1 MTSKNRISILSMAVI
16 IGFAVGF
23 TQAVRHVIANRYI
36 SYGMFRLIAF
46 SFQGYLRPAP
56 LSILITP

>member
-1 MTSKNRISILSMAVI
+1 MTSKNRLSILSMAVI

-23 TQAVRHVIANRYI
+23 TQAVRHVI
-36 SYGMFRLIAF
+36 GMFRLIAF